1 MPTPPDRVP
10 IRAPRHF
17 VNTHLGPSTQGPQ
30 AQLLFDSGAETS
42 VIDATTF
49 DQALAANAVTALP
62 SSGIK
67 ISHAGGGALSSQGTH
82 LITITL
88 SDGHTFDAPMV
99 KVSNFPTPGIIGK
112 NIIQALGLTVDPITN
127 NLIRNVTEPIKGS
140 TIASTIMA
148 IDAHSL
154 PQIMHP
160 ALSPD
165 TPPDQQPTPEAS
177 PTIIKGPIMD
187 VYEEPLVSDPNKLY
201 TFHPTENYHISALSA
216 NQIQLQA
223 FEPSGRP
230 FTGKQTFLLNVAPAG
245 GNIAV
250 TTNKHGRCHMYITNN
265 SLTTQSVPVHCLT
278 AIGCTLDDYY
288 KDKNIVPITDPE
300 PMTPAQIAAIN
311 HKVASRPKPSPEVQE
326 LIHKAV
332 SQAPREAQSRL
343 KSILTQH
350 HAALAAHKLD
360 LGCTKVAKH
369 TIELSNPSPV
379 YTKQFTIPEAHREFL
394 IQNLKQWIA
403 AGIIKKTVSKFNSPI
418 FVVPK
423 KDGSLRVVLD
433 YRKLNANTLPDRYSI
448 KSMEA
453 CLADVG
459 RKQSQWFSTLDLTS
473 AFWQMALQENC
484 QDFTA
489 FTIPGFGQFCWT
501 RGAMGLTGCPAS
513 FARIMDM
520 IMHGLDNVICY
531 IDDVLIHSTTMQE
544 HMDHLNDALSR
555 LATNGLKVNL
565 AKCELIRQSVT
576 YLGLTISN
584 KGLQPGAHKTNHIR
598 DCPPPATIKQLQAF
612 IGLTNYFRGFIK
624 DFSLKAG
631 PLYDLVNIN
640 SKWSGGPLPEAA
652 MQAFLHI
659 RKEITSLPRLGLPGP
674 TGELHLYVDA
684 ALGDD
689 TAPGGLGAALFQVQG
704 PNKVMVPLGFA
715 SRRLQNSEHNYP
727 IFNLEMQAAV
737 FGIEAFDHILR
748 GRRFHIYTD
757 HKPLQTMTKLQHK
770 TLNRLQELI
779 GRHKCVI
786 NHIPGKQNIVADYL
800 SRFAHLTPATGQAA
814 AISTT
819 LEPIFTSA
827 VKSYMST
834 IASLEAIYTPEELAS
849 EQAKCP
855 YTGPLIEALAEG
867 KIPRS
872 PHNKTILMHKGLLC
886 IKDKDQPD
894 STAVILAPKAVR
906 HKYMALAHKSVGHG
920 GLEKTIHRIK
930 PFAFWP
936 DMYADLKAFL
946 PTCGPCTLKKRDPH
960 LRHNMPIRPLPQ
972 EERPNA
978 RVHLDLY
985 GPLLNHLNQKRFV
998 LVITDAFSKYTKL
1011 VIIPNKTEQTVAS
1024 HFITHWCHVFG
1035 YPLAI
1040 VTDQGKEFTNSLL
1053 AAILKEAQVKH
1064 FTTTPYHPQSNAQA
1078 EVFNR
1083 TMTRY
1088 LRAALIEQGR
1098 ECTDWEPLIS
1108 MLQFQYNTSLHR
1120 AIKSTPFN
1128 VLFGFDPH
1136 VPGFEEAPGDILT
1149 SLRYTNVT
1157 KPIIPPETRWSQAQE
1172 ANEHQRALTNKPTAP
1187 TNFPDFQ
1194 PGDRVIVDNNRADP
1208 DSANPKLRPQGI
1220 KAKIIAKGA
1229 IEHNYLV
1236 KLASARK
1243 ATLLHA
1249 SQIRLDTAPEEAKH
1263 DPSFKASI
1271 TKTVPLSHRVTRSM
1285 SRAPASLHLAAIK
1298 VRPLNMPQPG
1308 QPMNKSELISMFQA
1322 YAAHNLCP
1330 QFDILSHG
1338 KLTRRPRAIMPQAQ
1352 QAQAAV
1358 IPEPIPDA
1366 NIDLSLELG
1375 DDTTENSE
1383 ELPDYETPSPEP
1395 DQQAP
1400 SPPSEQQQAAFW
1412 NWLQATAG
1420 TSSPMR
1426 NSPFNTGTSTQYR
1439 APPAQPP
1446 ARRHIIQPPRMQSG
1460 YFRPQRPQH
1469 IASPPA
1475 HNPPTPQA
1483 ASTPMQTRLH
1493 TPQSPRP
1500 RAPQPQTPRPSP
1512 PPPRNPATRTRAPHQ
1527 PTLPAGRGQGPPP
1540 TSSIRFGT
1548 HYQVLRPS
1556 APPQEPPS
1564 SPMDTSEPRTPA
1576 QHPASHAWM
1585 GTPEGKEYLDLSTKS
1600 APFHAGFANILND
1613 RQASFNSLYHA
1624 ASTAMELPVLPHHV
1638 QEMRAHRASLREA
1651 LAREQSRESTKCDAL
1666 RGYLRTHVNKHNALL
1681 QSQHLQKLENLKQ
1694 QAQTKTKKQ

>member
-1 MPTPPDRVP
+1 MPPQDRIPV
-10 IRAPRHF
+10 RAPRHF
-17 VNTHLGPSTQGPQ
+17 VNTHLGPSIQGPQ

-42 VIDATTF
+42 VIDANTF
-49 DQALAANAVTALP
+49 NQALAANAVKPLQ
-62 SSGIK
+62 SSGIQ
-67 ISHAGGGALSSQGTH
+67 ISHAGGGALASQGTH
-82 LITITL
+82 LITLTL
-88 SDGHTFDAPMV
+88 SDGHSFDAPMV
-99 KVSNFPTPGIIGK
+99 KVSNFPTQGIIGK
-112 NIIQALGLTVDPITN
+112 NIIQALGLTVDPTTN
-127 NLIRNVTEPIKGS
+127 DLVRNVSEPIKGS
-140 TIASTIMA
+140 SIASTIMA
-148 IDAHSL
+148 IEAYNH
-154 PQIMHP
+154 PQIVHP

-165 TPPDQQPTPEAS
+165 TPPVSPNNPDAS
-177 PTIIKGPIMD
+177 PNIIKGPIMD
-187 VYEEPLVSDPNKLY
+187 VYEEPLMSDHNKLY

-216 NQIQLQA
+216 QQIQMQA
-223 FEPSGRP
+223 FQPSGRP
-230 FTGKQTFLLNVAPAG
+230 FLGKQTFILNVAPAG
-245 GNIAV
+245 GNVAV
-250 TTNKHGRCHMYITNN
+250 TTNEQGRCHMYITNN

-278 AIGCTLDDYY
+278 AIGCTLDEYY
-288 KDKNIVPITDPE
+288 QDKNIMPIKEPE

-311 HKVASRPKPSPEVQE
+311 HKVASRPTPSQEVQD
-326 LIHKAV
+326 LINKTV
-332 SQAPREAQSRL
+332 SQAPKPVQTRL
-343 KSILTQH
+343 KTILTQH
-350 HAALAAHKLD
+350 HNALAAHKLD

-433 YRKLNANTLPDRYSI
+433 YRELNANTMPDRYSI

-459 RKQSQWFSTLDLTS
+459 RKQSKWFTTLDLTS
-473 AFWQMALQENC
+473 AFWQMALKENC
-484 QDFTA
+484 QSFTA

-531 IDDVLIHSTTMQE
+531 IDDVLIHSATQDE
-544 HMDHLNDALSR
+544 HLTHLDDALAR
-555 LATNGLKVNL
+555 LAKNGLKVNL
-565 AKCELIRQSVT
+565 TKCEIIKQSVT
-576 YLGLTISN
+576 YLGLTISD
-584 KGLQPGAHKTNHIR
+584 KGLQPGAHKANHVK
-598 DCPPPATIKQLQAF
+598 DCPPPTTIKQLQAF
-612 IGLTNYFRGFIK
+612 IGLTNYFRGFVK
-624 DFSLKAG
+624 DFALKAG
-631 PLYDLVNIN
+631 PLYDLINVN
-640 SKWSGGPLPEAA
+640 SSWSGGPLPEAA
-652 MQAFLHI
+652 MQAFTHI
-659 RKEITSLPRLGLPGP
+659 RKEIISLPRLGLPGP
-674 TGELHLYVDA
+674 DGELHLYVDA

-689 TAPGGLGAALFQVQG
+689 TAPGGLGAALFQTQG
-704 PNKVMVPLGFA
+704 PNKIMAPLGFA
-715 SRRLQNSEHNYP
+715 SRRLQSSEHNYP

-786 NHIPGKQNIVADYL
+786 NHIAGKRNIVADYL
-800 SRFAHLTPATGQAA
+800 SRFAHLTPATGQTA

-819 LEPIFTSA
+819 IESIFTSA
-827 VKSYMST
+827 AKQYIAT
-834 IASLEAIYTPEELAS
+834 IASLEAIFTPEELAK
-849 EQAKCP
+849 EQASCP

-867 KIPRS
+867 KIPRT
-872 PHNKTILMHKGLLC
+872 PNNKALIMHKGLLC
-886 IKDKDQPD
+886 IKDKSQPD
-894 STAVILAPKAVR
+894 SAAVILAPKSVR
-906 HKYMALAHKSVGHG
+906 HRYMALAHKSVGHG
-920 GLEKTIHRIK
+920 GLEKTLHRIT

-1011 VIIPNKTEQTVAS
+1011 VTIPNKMEQTVATN
-1024 HFITHWCHVFG
+1024 FITNWCHIFG
-1035 YPLAI
+1035 YPLSI

-1064 FTTTPYHPQSNAQA
+1064 FTTAPYHPQSNAQA

-1088 LRAALIEQGR
+1088 LRAALIEQNR

-1149 SLRYTNVT
+1149 SLRYTDVS
-1157 KPIIPPETRWSQAQE
+1157 KPIIPPKVRWSQAQE
-1172 ANEHQRALTNKPTAP
+1172 ANEKQRALTTKPNLP

-1194 PGDRVIVDNNRADP
+1194 PGDRVLVDNNRSDP
-1208 DSANPKLRPQGI
+1208 NVPNPKLKPQSVKG
-1220 KAKIIAKGA
+1220 KIIAKGA
-1229 IEHNYLV
+1229 IENNYLV

-1249 SQIRLDTAPEEAKH
+1249 SQIRLDTAPEDRKH
-1263 DPSFKASI
+1263 DPSYTAAN
-1271 TKTVPLSHRVTRSM
+1271 TKTVPLSDRVTRSM
-1285 SRAPASLHLAAIK
+1285 SRTPALLQMAAIK
-1298 VRPLNMPQPG
+1298 VKPLNMPKPG

-1338 KLTRRPRAIMPQAQ
+1338 KSTRRPRAIMPQAA

-1358 IPEPIPDA
+1358 IPEPIPDDF
-1366 NIDLSLELG
+1366 DLSL
-1375 DDTTENSE
+1375 DSE
-1383 ELPDYETPSPEP
+1383 PEDLPDYETPSPE
-1395 DQQAP
+1395 DKAQT
-1400 SPPSEQQQAAFW
+1400 PPSEEQQEAFF
-1412 NWLQATAG
+1412 NWLQHTATA
-1420 TSSPMR
+1420 TSPRKM
-1426 NSPFNTGTSTQYR
+1426 SPFGFPMGPSTR
-1439 APPAQPP
+1439 PIIRPPT
-1446 ARRHIIQPPRMQSG
+1446 MQTG
-1460 YFRPQRPQH
+1460 YFRPQQPQP
-1469 IASPPA
+1469 IWSPPSQTQPA
-1475 HNPPTPQA
+1475 PQA
-1483 ASTPMQTRLH
+1483 ASTPMQRPVPPTTSVTPRTR
-1493 TPQSPRP
+1493 TPRPQS
-1500 RAPQPQTPRPSP
+1500 PRPSP
-1512 PPPRNPATRTRAPHQ
+1512 PPPRNPTVRARAPMPQQ
-1527 PTLPAGRGQGPPP
+1527 PRPAGRGQGPPP
-1540 TSSIRFGT
+1540 TTGLRFGT
-1548 HYQVLRPS
+1548 QYNVLRPQ
-1556 APPQEPPS
+1556 AQPQPPP
-1564 SPMDTSEPRTPA
+1564 SPMDTSVPQTPA
-1576 QHPASHAWM
+1576 QELESRAWM
-1585 GTPEGKEYLDLSTKS
+1585 GTPEGRKYLDLSTQP
-1600 APFHAGFANILND
+1600 APSHTGFQNIMND
-1613 RQASFNSLYHA
+1613 KQASFDTLYHA
-1624 ASTAMELPVLPHHV
+1624 ANEAMQLPVLERHAG
-1638 QEMRAHRASLREA
+1638 ELKAHRAQIREA
-1651 LAREQSRESTKCDAL
+1651 LSRQSSRETTKSDAL
-1666 RGYLRTHVNKHNALL
+1666 RSYLRAHLDRHNALL

-1694 QAQTKTKKQ
+1694 QALASAKKHK